1 MVLDESM
8 NWFGTQY
15 GLKENRLW
23 VDIKRMNK
31 LKVLIGTDIEGV
43 AGVVSFLEQG
53 AATGKYYEQAK
64 KLLTAEINAAV
75 DGLLESGVDDILV
88 VDGHGPGAVS
98 FENLHQKAK
107 LLHGRPLPTPSV
119 HQDIIKEYNVCMMI
133 GQHAMAGAE
142 LGTMN
147 HTQSSSSVDYYM
159 LNGKLIGEIAQFALQ
174 KGALGLPLIFL
185 SGDDIACKEATD
197 LLPEITTAS
206 VKRGVGR
213 CSAVSLSAVE
223 ARRLIK
229 EGVIAAI
236 QKHKDRPMQ
245 PFTVPGPYVLE
256 KRFFHTD
263 TPDIL
268 ERDPRV
274 ERVDSQTIRY
284 KSDNILDLI
293 YA

>member
-1 MVLDESM
+1 M
-8 NWFGTQY
+8 Y
-15 GLKENRLW
+15 
-23 VDIKRMNK
+23 VDKTKMNK

-43 AGVVSFLEQG
+43 AGVVSFSKQG
-53 AATGKYYEQAK
+53 AETGRYYEQAK

-75 DGLLESGVDDILV
+75 DGLLKSGVEDILV

-98 FENLHQKAK
+98 FEDLHQKAK
-107 LLHGRPLPTPSV
+107 LLHGRPLPTQSV
-119 HQDIIKEYNVCMMI
+119 HQDIIKEYDVCMMI
-133 GQHAMAGAE
+133 GQHAMAGAQ
-142 LGTMN
+142 LGTLN
-147 HTQSSSSVDYYM
+147 HTQGLSIDYYM

-197 LLPEITTAS
+197 LLTEITTVS

-223 ARRLIK
+223 ARRLIT
-229 EGVIAAI
+229 EGVIVAI
-236 QKHKDRPMQ
+236 QKHKDRPIQ
-245 PFTVPGPYVLE
+245 PFTIPGPYVLE
-256 KRFFHTD
+256 KRLFHTD
-263 TPDIL
+263 TLDIL

-284 KSDNILDLI
+284 KSDDILDII
-293 YA
+293 YV